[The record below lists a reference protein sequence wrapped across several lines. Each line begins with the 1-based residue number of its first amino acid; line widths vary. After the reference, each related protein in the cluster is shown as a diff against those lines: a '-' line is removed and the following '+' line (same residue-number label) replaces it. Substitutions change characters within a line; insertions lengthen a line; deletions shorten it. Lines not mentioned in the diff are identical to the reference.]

1 MGPQGPAGENATGT
15 PFNRPDS
22 LVQRNSS
29 GGFEAGAISV
39 STLVVRAGGI
49 LSLDSI
55 GPSPSPPSGT
65 GTRLVWVPD
74 RYAFRAG
81 RIDGTDGGDPTAWDS
96 GNLGFGSAAFGTN
109 TMATHQGTFA
119 AGTNA
124 RATNTNATAFGV
136 NTLASGNRSFAA
148 GGSAVSSGDA
158 SVSIGDNTVASGA
171 GSTAIG
177 YYGQASGP
185 ASLALG
191 DHSVASGGAS
201 IAMGYQATV
210 SVNDA
215 IAIGAG
221 AIASGVASIAIGNAS
236 TAGRSGSIAIGD
248 QSADTPVEAT
258 AQNQFVVRAAGG
270 TRIYSSDTSLEIGV
284 ELRPGES
291 GWYVISD
298 KNRKQEFRAL
308 DGNQVLARIR
318 TMPIQEWS
326 YIGSGPRARHVGPTA
341 QDFRAAFGLG
351 TSDLSINTV
360 DIDGINLFAIQQLI
374 ERYEM
379 LKSEHEALRNEVS
392 DLRARLER
400 LERLERLLEERNP

>member
-1 MGPQGPAGENATGT
+1 
-15 PFNRPDS
+15 
-22 LVQRNSS
+22 
-29 GGFEAGAISV
+29 
-39 STLVVRAGGI
+39 
-49 LSLDSI
+49 
-55 GPSPSPPSGT
+55 
-65 GTRLVWVPD
+65 
-74 RYAFRAG
+74 
-81 RIDGTDGGDPTAWDS
+81 
-96 GNLGFGSAAFGTN
+96 
-109 TMATHQGTFA
+109 
-119 AGTNA
+119 
-124 RATNTNATAFGV
+124 
-136 NTLASGNRSFAA
+136 
-148 GGSAVSSGDA
+148 
-158 SVSIGDNTVASGA
+158 

-201 IAMGYQATV
+201 IAMGYQATA

-248 QSADTPVEAT
+248 QSAGTPVEAT

-284 ELRPGES
+284 ELHPGES
-291 GWYVISD
+291 GWDFVSD

-326 YIGSGPRARHVGPTA
+326 YIGSGPRARHVG
-341 QDFRAAFGLG
+341 
-351 TSDLSINTV
+351 
-360 DIDGINLFAIQQLI
+360 
-374 ERYEM
+374 
-379 LKSEHEALRNEVS
+379 
-392 DLRARLER
+392 
-400 LERLERLLEERNP
+400 